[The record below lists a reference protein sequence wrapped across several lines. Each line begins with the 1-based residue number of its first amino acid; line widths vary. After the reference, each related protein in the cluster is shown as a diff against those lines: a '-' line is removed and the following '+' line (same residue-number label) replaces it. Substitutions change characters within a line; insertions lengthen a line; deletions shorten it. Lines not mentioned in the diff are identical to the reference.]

1 MKIKNSAINLEL
13 KKNINCPQKVQRY
26 NNTIIKI

>member
-13 KKNINCPQKVQRY
+13 KKQINCPQKVQRY
-26 NNTIIKI
+26 NTIIKI